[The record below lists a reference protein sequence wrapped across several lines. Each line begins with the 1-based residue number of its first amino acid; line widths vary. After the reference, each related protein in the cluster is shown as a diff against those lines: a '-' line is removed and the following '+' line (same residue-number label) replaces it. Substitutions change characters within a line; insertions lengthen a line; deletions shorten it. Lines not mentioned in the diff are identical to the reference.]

1 MASLSFT
8 LGLRGGWGENLLS
21 SERVRNCHSCYG
33 TLREPTMPN
42 SALVPFYSQALEIYY
57 EVDTVWISI
66 RGLIVFENF
75 GGTFFFV

>member
-1 MASLSFT
+1 
-8 LGLRGGWGENLLS
+8 
-21 SERVRNCHSCYG
+21 
-33 TLREPTMPN
+33 MPN